1 MDRHAHPVTYTD
13 RAVCALKRPR
23 APERARES
31 RCLTATIAPSCMHGG
46 HQRVGYDEEAC
57 YIACEH
63 APARPGGRE
72 QFSCA
77 PPPSAAAP
85 HSVRKSRDRN
95 RARGGA
101 RARALHHRHGK
112 RVLSRA
118 QTNSGSIGEGGGAQC
133 LSTDQPRHLG
143 VCTHLSAE
151 ADPLISTARLHL
163 HQLTRCL
170 FVLWTVRACRAGGAE
185 HVPARRRARDSGR
198 AICAR
203 CVALLPRGAVR
214 TRTALARQGALV
226 HAHRLCSKPPH
237 HTQRAGARHACR
249 RARWWP

>member
-13 RAVCALKRPR
+13 RAVRALKRPR

-31 RCLTATIAPSCMHGG
+31 RCLTATTAPSCMHGG
-46 HQRVGYDEEAC
+46 HHRVGYDKETC
-57 YIACEH
+57 SIACEH

-85 HSVRKSRDRN
+85 RSVRKSRDRN

-151 ADPLISTARLHL
+151 AGGRM
-163 HQLTRCL
+163 Q
-170 FVLWTVRACRAGGAE
+170 TVRVNAVVGSNQDQGHLGARAGEGAAQK
-185 HVPARRRARDSGR
+185 PGQIRRCGGR
-198 AICAR
+198 R
-203 CVALLPRGAVR
+203 
-214 TRTALARQGALV
+214 
-226 HAHRLCSKPPH
+226 
-237 HTQRAGARHACR
+237 
-249 RARWWP
+249 